1 MSRHRLRTRLFQPL
15 LHPPPGRKLPEDLE
29 GRKVERLAKAIPEG
43 LRDPA
48 FETLMRRIDGAP
60 LFGGNE
66 VEVYVRGDDAF
77 TAMRAAVQSAQKEIL
92 LESYIYKDD
101 KTGRAF
107 LDDLAAA
114 AARGVTV
121 KVLADA
127 AGSFSTSAAFW
138 QEMGERGIENR
149 LFHPLFKQ
157 IWYQPFRDHR
167 KILII
172 DGQTAFTGG
181 MNIGE
186 EYGSAVRMKKKRK
199 PGDTWRDTHVRVI
212 GPAAW
217 EMAIVFSEGWNRA
230 GGSELDL
237 QPLAAEQAEG
247 APPRILVLDSR
258 FRRGQA
264 ESAAAMKAV
273 VAAARESVW
282 ITNAY
287 FAPGWAA
294 VRVLSAAARRGVD
307 VRLMLPGNSDVPL
320 ARHAGHG
327 YYSRL
332 LNRGVKIF
340 EYQASILHA
349 KTLVADGYVSVIGS
363 TNLDFRSFLFN
374 AECDLMI
381 LDEAVAGRMTR
392 AFEEDMKNAEEIK
405 LRAWRRRPFLHRLG
419 DRIARWTAPLL

>member
-1 MSRHRLRTRLFQPL
+1 MSRHRHRLFQPIL
-15 LHPPPGRKLPEDLE
+15 RPAVGRKLPPDLQ
-29 GRKVERLAKAIPEG
+29 GRKVVRIAQELPEG
-43 LRDPA
+43 VRDPG
-48 FETLMRRIDGAP
+48 FETLLRRIDGAP

-66 VEVYVRGDDAF
+66 VEVYFRGEDAF
-77 TAMRAAVQSAQKEIL
+77 TAMCAAVTAAKKEIL

-101 KTGRAF
+101 HTGRAF
-107 LDDLAAA
+107 LDALAGA

-127 AGSFSTSAAFW
+127 LGSSSTRAEFW
-138 QEMGERGIENR
+138 QEMASLGIENR

-157 IWYQPFRDHR
+157 LWYQPFRDHR
-167 KILII
+167 KILVI
-172 DGQTAFTGG
+172 DGEIAFTGG

-186 EYGSAVRMKKKRK
+186 EYGSVVKKKRRVK

-217 EMAIVFSEGWNRA
+217 EMAVVFSEGWNRA

-237 QPLAAEQAEG
+237 QPLLAEQAEG
-247 APPRILVLDSR
+247 PVPRILVLDSR

-264 ESAAAMKAV
+264 ESAAALAALV
-273 VAAARESVW
+273 GAAREHVW

-294 VRVLSAAARRGVD
+294 VRILGRAARRGLD
-307 VRLMLPGNSDVPL
+307 VRLMLPGRSDVPL

-332 LNRGVKIF
+332 LSCGVRIF

-349 KTLVADGYVSVIGS
+349 KTLVADGYVSVVGS

-381 LDEAVAGRMTR
+381 LDDDIAGRMART
-392 AFEEDMKNAEEIK
+392 FEEDMKHAVEIH
-405 LRAWRRRPFLHRLG
+405 RPEWRRRPFLHRMG
-419 DRIARWTAPLL
+419 DRMACWLAPLL

>member
-1 MSRHRLRTRLFQPL
+1 MSRHRLRSRLFQPI
-15 LHPPPGRKLPEDLE
+15 LHPPPGRKLPPDLV
-29 GRKVERLAKAIPEG
+29 GRKVERLAKAIPGG
-43 LRDPA
+43 LRGSA

-66 VEVYVRGDDAF
+66 VEVYFRGDDAF
-77 TAMRAAVQSAQKEIL
+77 TAMRAAVQGAQREIL

-107 LDDLAAA
+107 LDDLAGAV
-114 AARGVTV
+114 ARGVTV

-138 QEMGERGIENR
+138 QEMSARGIENR

-157 IWYQPFRDHR
+157 LWYQPFRDHR
-167 KILII
+167 KILIV
-172 DGQTAFTGG
+172 DGHTAFTGG

-186 EYGSAVRMKKKRK
+186 EYGSAFGRKRKVK

-217 EMAIVFSEGWNRA
+217 EMAVVFSEGWNRA
-230 GGSELDL
+230 GGSGLDL
-237 QPLAAEQAEG
+237 QPLAAEQAG
-247 APPRILVLDSR
+247 GPPPRILVLDSR

-264 ESAAAMKAV
+264 ESAAALKAV

-294 VRVLSAAARRGVD
+294 VRVLGAAARRGVD
-307 VRLMLPGNSDVPL
+307 VRLMLPGRSDVPL

-381 LDEAVAGRMTR
+381 LDGAVAGRMTR
-392 AFEEDMKNAEEIK
+392 AFEEDMTNAEEIR